1 MDYKDYF
8 VEDALAYAR
17 SHEKSR
23 CLVWCHDLR
32 AADDAFYVAMRRGQC
47 EVGSKWRHM
56 VLGNGAT
63 IKFVS
68 QHEHIEGYRF
78 DAVQGDLP
86 KYYWNCFENPAA
98 RR

>member
-1 MDYKDYF
+1 MDHKDYF
-8 VEDALAYAR
+8 VEDALAYAQ

-32 AADDAFYVAMRRGQC
+32 AANDAFRAAIRR
-47 EVGSKWRHM
+47 EPDVLRSKLRYM
-56 VLGNGAT
+56 VLSNGAT